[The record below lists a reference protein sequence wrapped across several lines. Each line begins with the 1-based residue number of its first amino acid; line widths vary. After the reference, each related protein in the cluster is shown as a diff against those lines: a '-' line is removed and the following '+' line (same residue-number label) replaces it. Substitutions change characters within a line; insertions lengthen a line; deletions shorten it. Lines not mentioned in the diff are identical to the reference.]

1 MIIPSLEIRRLRN
14 ISITF
19 ETGGC
24 TRGAARRNG
33 WRGKGCRYMS
43 YENLLVEIRER
54 IATVTI
60 HRPAVL
66 NALNAQTVEELD
78 RCWQVL
84 QQDADVGVVIITGSG
99 EKAFIAGADIKELK
113 AYTPPQAQAAARRGQ
128 EMLRRLEQLGK
139 PVIAA
144 INGFALGGG
153 CELALACTLRIA
165 SQNARIGQPEVK
177 IGIPPGYGGSQR
189 LPRLIGK
196 GRALQMI
203 LTGEP
208 VTAEIALQ
216 WGLVNQ
222 VVAAGQLLPV
232 AREIAG
238 KILANSM
245 TAVRYSLQAVNEGL
259 DQSLA
264 QGLFLESVLFGL
276 CFATPDMKEGTGA
289 FLEKRPPQFVGR

>member
-1 MIIPSLEIRRLRN
+1 V
-14 ISITF
+14 
-19 ETGGC
+19 
-24 TRGAARRNG
+24 
-33 WRGKGCRYMS
+33 S
-43 YENLLVEIRER
+43 YENLTVEIGER

-60 HRPAVL
+60 TRPQVM
-66 NALNAQTVEELD
+66 NALNARTIDELD
-78 RCWQVL
+78 RCWQEL
-84 QQDADVGVVIITGSG
+84 AQNPEAGVVIITGAG
-99 EKAFIAGADIKELK
+99 EKAFIAGADIKELNSYSPVE
-113 AYTPPQAQAAARRGQ
+113 AQECARHGQAMVG
-128 EMLRRLEQLGK
+128 RLEQMGK

-165 SQNARIGQPEVK
+165 SANARIGQPEVK

-208 VTAEIALQ
+208 VTADVALQ

-222 VVAAGQLLPV
+222 VVAPGELLPA
-232 AREIAG
+232 AREMAR

-245 TAVRYSLQAVNEGL
+245 TAVRYSLQAVHEGL
-259 DQSLA
+259 NQSLE

-289 FLEKRPPQFVGR
+289 FLEKRPPRFAGR

>member
-1 MIIPSLEIRRLRN
+1 
-14 ISITF
+14 
-19 ETGGC
+19 
-24 TRGAARRNG
+24 
-33 WRGKGCRYMS
+33 MS
-43 YENLLVEIRER
+43 YDNLLVEIGQR

-60 HRPAVL
+60 SRPAVL
-66 NALNAQTVEELD
+66 NALNAQTVEEMD
-78 RCWQVL
+78 HCWQTL
-84 QQDADVGVVIITGSG
+84 QQSPDVGVVIITGAG
-99 EKAFIAGADIKELK
+99 EKAFIAGADIKELN
-113 AYTPPQAQAAARRGQ
+113 AYTPPQAQECARRGQ
-128 EMLRRLEQLGK
+128 AMLRRLEQLGK
-139 PVIAA
+139 PVISA

-208 VTAEIALQ
+208 VTAEVALQ

-222 VVAAGQLLPV
+222 VVTLEQLLPT
-232 AREIAG
+232 AREMAN

-245 TAVRYSLQAVNEGL
+245 TAVRYSLQAVSEGL
-259 DQSLA
+259 DQPLE

-276 CFATPDMKEGTGA
+276 CFSTPDMKEGTGA
-289 FLEKRPPQFVGR
+289 FLEKRPPRFAGQ

>member
-1 MIIPSLEIRRLRN
+1 
-14 ISITF
+14 
-19 ETGGC
+19 
-24 TRGAARRNG
+24 
-33 WRGKGCRYMS
+33 MS

-60 HRPAVL
+60 NRPQVL
-66 NALNAQTVEELD
+66 NALNARTVEEMD
-78 RCWQVL
+78 DCWQAM
-84 QQDADVGVVIITGSG
+84 QHNTDVGVVIVTGAG
-99 EKAFIAGADIKELK
+99 EKAFIAGADIKELN
-113 AYTPPQAQAAARRGQ
+113 AYTPPQAQECSRRGQ
-128 EMLRRLEQLGK
+128 AMIRRLEQLGK

-196 GRALQMI
+196 GRAVQMI

-208 VTAEIALQ
+208 VTADVALQ

-222 VVAAGQLLPV
+222 VVALEQLLPT
-232 AREIAG
+232 AREIAN

-245 TAVRYSLQAVNEGL
+245 TAVRYSLQAVHQGL
-259 DQSLA
+259 DQPLE

-276 CFATPDMKEGTGA
+276 CFSTLDMKEGTGA
-289 FLEKRPPQFVGR
+289 FLEKRPPRFTGQ

>member
-1 MIIPSLEIRRLRN
+1 
-14 ISITF
+14 
-19 ETGGC
+19 
-24 TRGAARRNG
+24 
-33 WRGKGCRYMS
+33 MS

>member
-1 MIIPSLEIRRLRN
+1 
-14 ISITF
+14 
-19 ETGGC
+19 
-24 TRGAARRNG
+24 
-33 WRGKGCRYMS
+33 MS
-43 YENLLVEIRER
+43 YETLLVEIRER

-60 HRPAVL
+60 SRPEVL
-66 NALNAQTVEELD
+66 NALNARTIEEMD
-78 RCWQVL
+78 HCWAAL
-84 QQDADVGVVIITGSG
+84 KPDPEVGAVIITGAG
-99 EKAFIAGADIKELK
+99 GKAFIAGADIHELQSYSP
-113 AYTPPQAQAAARRGQ
+113 AEAQESARRGQ
-128 EMLRRLEQLGK
+128 GMLRRLEEMGK

-153 CELALACTLRIA
+153 CELALACALRIA

-208 VTAEIALQ
+208 VTAEVALQ

-222 VVAAGQLLPV
+222 VVPQDQLLQA
-232 AREIAG
+232 ARDLAS
-238 KILANSM
+238 KILANSR
-245 TAVRYSLQAVNEGL
+245 TAVRYSLQAIQEGL
-259 DQSLA
+259 DQPLE

-276 CFATPDMKEGTGA
+276 CFSTPDRKEGMGA
-289 FLEKRPPQFVGR
+289 FLEKRPAQFTGR

>member
-1 MIIPSLEIRRLRN
+1 
-14 ISITF
+14 
-19 ETGGC
+19 
-24 TRGAARRNG
+24 
-33 WRGKGCRYMS
+33 MS
-43 YENLLVEIRER
+43 YENLLVDIREG

-60 HRPAVL
+60 NRPAVL
-66 NALNAQTVEELD
+66 NALNAKTVEEMD
-78 RCWQVL
+78 HCWQAL
-84 QQDADVGVVIITGSG
+84 QQNPDAAAIIITGAG
-99 EKAFIAGADIKELK
+99 EKAFIAGADIKELN
-113 AYTPPQAQAAARRGQ
+113 AYTPLQAQETARRGQ
-128 EMLRRLEQLGK
+128 AMLRRLEQMGK

-203 LTGEP
+203 LTAEP
-208 VTAEIALQ
+208 VTAEVALH

-222 VVAAGQLLPV
+222 VVALDQLLPT
-232 AREIAG
+232 ARELAI
-238 KILANSM
+238 KILANSR

-259 DQSLA
+259 DQPLE

-276 CFATPDMKEGTGA
+276 SFSTPDRKEGTGA
-289 FLEKRPPQFVGR
+289 FLEKRPPRFTGH